1 MALPLIGG
9 QTGIFFELGG
19 KVRKII
25 KAHLGSYFADGVS
38 FITQQQLSFLHS
50 QVGQVV
56 LDRQTISVFEYAVGV
71 IRRQVNG
78 ISNFAVGNLF
88 SKVFLAVLAD
98 LARNAVDLV
107 WYALHG
113 RRQR

>member
-78 ISNFAVGNLF
+78 MDISDVVINFHQKEGHENGC
-88 SKVFLAVLAD
+88 K
-98 LARNAVDLV
+98 R
-107 WYALHG
+107 
-113 RRQR
+113 

>member
-1 MALPLIGG
+1 M
-9 QTGIFFELGG
+9 
-19 KVRKII
+19 RK
-25 KAHLGSYFADGVS
+25 KNRLK
-38 FITQQQLSFLHS
+38 
-50 QVGQVV
+50 
-56 LDRQTISVFEYAVGV
+56 RISVFEYAVGV

-107 WYALHG
+107 CFPDGTHCTVGGNADPLDHVHNVVINFHQKEG
-113 RRQR
+113 HENGCKR